1 MFNKKSLRDID
12 VRGKRVLVR
21 VDYNVPIAEGKVSD
35 DTLIRSAMPSWD
47 VLSDIEGDKA
57 HLLKEMGVKEVAVSR
72 RMIRDNL
79 PLMLS
84 LKNHGIRVYVFHVNY
99 DKGKDEEY
107 VIRNDMN
114 YVYGMYADKFPQK
127 H

>member
-1 MFNKKSLRDID
+1 
-12 VRGKRVLVR
+12 
-21 VDYNVPIAEGKVSD
+21 
-35 DTLIRSAMPSWD
+35 MPSWN
-47 VLSDIEGDKA
+47 VLSEMEGDKA
-57 HLLKEMGVKEVAVSR
+57 QLLQEMGITDIAASR
-72 RMIRDNL
+72 RMIRDHL